1 MFSIHCICHRLALAC
16 ADTCDD
22 YKFIRNAEE
31 ISIELWRVFKTSPKR
46 LHICMKVTLSTK
58 EFDSLTEK
66 KKKNYVK
73 RLKKTCRTRW
83 FTLHAGVDAA
93 YGEYKGVIYTLEE
106 MQNDKASGSA
116 TSGPLKKIIHY
127 GFVGTLYLL
136 KNILVCL
143 TGLSKTFQSGS
154 LDFSRISPAIN
165 RCKSKILEVAKR

>member
-16 ADTCDD
+16 ADTGDD
-22 YKFIRNAEE
+22 YKSIRNAEE
-31 ISIELWRVFKTSPKR
+31 ILIELSKIFKTSPKT
-46 LHICMKVTLSTK
+46 LHIYVKVTLSTK

-106 MQNDKASGSA
+106 MQNDKASGST

-136 KNILVCL
+136 KNILACL